1 MRKLT
6 NISRK
11 SWTILSVFLV
21 LTGILMYLYPHIANL
36 LMQEYTVKEI
46 TSFKAAV
53 EEMQEQDHNSSR
65 QQASAEAFAAE
76 SVEKENLKQGKNTL
90 EQNSDLA
97 GGDDLNKDSLLNK
110 LLEKAEAY
118 NEKLYA
124 EGQKN
129 LIDPFSYE
137 VSSIDLSEYGIE
149 DNMFGYL
156 EIPKLKVILGIYL
169 GATAENMSKGAVH
182 LTQTSLPIGGINTN
196 AVIAAHR
203 GSRNGE
209 MFQFIDKLEAG
220 DEVMITNAWET
231 LTYSVTSIA
240 IIDPKEIDKV
250 LIQEGRDM
258 ITLLSCNPYGKN
270 IQRYVVYCDRVE
282 QE

>member
-1 MRKLT
+1 MKKIK

-11 SWTILSVFLV
+11 TWTIVSIVFV
-21 LTGILMYLYPHIANL
+21 TAGTVMYLYPHIANYIS
-36 LMQEYTVKEI
+36 QEYTVRAI
-46 TSFKAAV
+46 TSF
-53 EEMQEQDHNSSR
+53 QDTLR
-65 QQASAEAFAAE
+65 TM
-76 SVEKENLKQGKNTL
+76 QGKETVPVMRQDSGQPL
-90 EQNSDLA
+90 HEKADQIIAEVSSDEE
-97 GGDDLNKDSLLNK
+97 SLLERLRVK
-110 LLEKAEAY
+110 IAEY

-149 DNMFGYL
+149 DDMFGYL
-156 EIPKLKVILGIYL
+156 EVPKLKVILGIYL
-169 GATAENMSKGAVH
+169 GATSENMSKGAVH
-182 LTQTSLPIGGINTN
+182 LTQTSLPIGGTNTN

-203 GSRNGE
+203 GSRYGE
-209 MFQFIDKLEAG
+209 MFQYIDKLEVG
-220 DEVMITNAWET
+220 DEVTITNAWDT

-258 ITLLSCNPYGKN
+258 ITLISCNPYGKN
-270 IQRYVVYCDRVE
+270 IQRYVVYCDRAE

>member
-11 SWTILSVFLV
+11 SWTIISVLLV
-21 LTGILMYLYPHIANL
+21 LTGFIMYLYPHITNL
-36 LMQEYTVKEI
+36 LMQEYTVNEI

-53 EEMQEQDHNSSR
+53 EAMQELDNSSSR
-65 QQASAEAFAAE
+65 QQASTETFAAE
-76 SVEKENLKQGKNTL
+76 SMEEENLKNTL
-90 EQNSDLA
+90 EQNPALAEENDLE
-97 GGDDLNKDSLLNK
+97 KESLLNK
-110 LLEKAEAY
+110 LLDKAEVY

-124 EGQKN
+124 EGQKD

-149 DNMFGYL
+149 DNMFGYI
-156 EIPKLKVILGIYL
+156 EIPKLKIILGIYL
-169 GATAENMSKGAVH
+169 GATAENMSKGSVH
-182 LTQTSLPIGGINTN
+182 LTQTSLPIGGRNTN

-203 GSRNGE
+203 GSRYGE
-209 MFQFIDKLEAG
+209 MFQYIDKLEVG
-220 DEVMITNAWET
+220 DEVTITNAWET

-258 ITLLSCNPYGKN
+258 ITLISCNPYGKN
-270 IQRYVVYCDRVE
+270 IQRYVVYCDRAE